1 MLVLPLLWSCATDP
15 EVRIVTETVTV
26 EVEVEV
32 YRELPDDLVK
42 PLPYPP
48 ALPERFEQRD
58 LLDLV
63 FTLYDRLDL
72 ANMDRACAG
81 RIVKGKEC
89 ER

>member
-1 MLVLPLLWSCATDP
+1 MFVLPLLWSCASDP
-15 EVRIVTETVTV
+15 ELRIVTKTETV
-26 EVEVEV
+26 EVPVEV
-32 YRELPDDLVK
+32 YRELPQDLVD

-72 ANMDRACAG
+72 ANMDRARAG
-81 RIVKGKEC
+81 RIVKGQEQ
-89 ER
+89 

>member
-1 MLVLPLLWSCATDP
+1 MFVLPLLWSCASDP
-15 EVRIVTETVTV
+15 EVRIVTKTKTVPIP
-26 EVEVEV
+26 VEV
-32 YRELPDDLVK
+32 YRELPDSLVE

-48 ALPERFEQRD
+48 PLPERFQQRD
-58 LLDLV
+58 LLDRL

-81 RIVKGKEC
+81 RIVKGQEC